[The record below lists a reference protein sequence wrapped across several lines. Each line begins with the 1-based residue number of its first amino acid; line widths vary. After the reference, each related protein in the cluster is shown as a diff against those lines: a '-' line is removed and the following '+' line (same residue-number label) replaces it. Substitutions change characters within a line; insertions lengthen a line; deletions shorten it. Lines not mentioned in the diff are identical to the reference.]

1 MNPVEFIIKLI
12 LTSLLGYLLGY
23 LYINFGKSFSNRL
36 DLSYIFPMLSIVT
49 MLIITV
55 VKSSLALS
63 LGLVGA
69 LSIVRFRTPIK
80 EPEELNYLFLS
91 IALGISIGADQ
102 YVAAILTFMFISI
115 FIFLRSKFSNRL
127 EKVSKGTF
135 TAIIGFT
142 NNISEEQIIKII
154 SDLTIN
160 PKVKRLTKTNNDEL
174 EISLSFMVKDLSTI
188 SKIKTRLNDLSSH
201 LFIDIIDSSNIIGSS

>member
-1 MNPVEFIIKLI
+1 MNPIEFIIKLI
-12 LTSLLGYLLGY
+12 LSSLLGYLLGY
-23 LYINFGKSFSNRL
+23 LYINYGKSFSNRL
-36 DLSYIFPMLSIVT
+36 DISYIFPMLSIVT

-80 EPEELNYLFLS
+80 EPEELNYLFFS

-102 YVAAILTFMFISI
+102 YIAAILTFIFISI
-115 FIFLRSKFSNRL
+115 FIFLRSKFSNRSD
-127 EKVSKGTF
+127 KTSKGTF

-142 NNISEEQIIKII
+142 DNISEEQIIKII

-160 PKVKRLTKTNNDEL
+160 PKVKRLTKTNNNEL
-174 EISLSFMVKDLSTI
+174 ELSLSFLVRDLSTI
-188 SKIKTRLNDLSSH
+188 SKIKTRLDDLSSPIS
-201 LFIDIIDSSNIIGSS
+201 FDIIDSSNIIGSS

>member
-1 MNPVEFIIKLI
+1 MNPIEFIIKLI
-12 LTSLLGYLLGY
+12 LSSLLGYLLGY
-23 LYINFGKSFSNRL
+23 LYINYGKSFSNRL
-36 DLSYIFPMLSIVT
+36 DISYIFPMLSIVT

-80 EPEELNYLFLS
+80 EPEELNYLFFS

-102 YVAAILTFMFISI
+102 YLAAILTFIFLSI
-115 FIFLRSKFSNRL
+115 FIFLRSKFSNRFD
-127 EKVSKGTF
+127 KASKGTF

-142 NNISEEQIIKII
+142 DNISEEQIIKII

-160 PKVKRLTKTNNDEL
+160 PKVKRLTKTNNNEL
-174 EISLSFMVKDLSTI
+174 ELSLSFLVSDLSAI
-188 SKIKTRLNDLSSH
+188 SKIKTRLDDLSSPVS
-201 LFIDIIDSSNIIGSS
+201 LDIIDSSNIIGSS

>member
-12 LTSLLGYLLGY
+12 LSSLLGYLLGY
-23 LYINFGKSFSNRL
+23 LYINYGKSFSNRL
-36 DLSYIFPMLSIVT
+36 DISYIFPMLSIVT

-80 EPEELNYLFLS
+80 EPEELNYLFFS

-102 YVAAILTFMFISI
+102 YVAAILTFIFISI
-115 FIFLRSKFSNRL
+115 FIFLRSKFSNRFD
-127 EKVSKGTF
+127 KTSKGTF

-142 NNISEEQIIKII
+142 DNISEEQIIKII

-160 PKVKRLTKTNNDEL
+160 PKVKRLTKTNNNEL
-174 EISLSFMVKDLSTI
+174 ELSLSFLVRDMSTI
-188 SKIKTRLNDLSSH
+188 SKIKTRLDDLSSPIS
-201 LFIDIIDSSNIIGSS
+201 FDIIDSSNIIGSS